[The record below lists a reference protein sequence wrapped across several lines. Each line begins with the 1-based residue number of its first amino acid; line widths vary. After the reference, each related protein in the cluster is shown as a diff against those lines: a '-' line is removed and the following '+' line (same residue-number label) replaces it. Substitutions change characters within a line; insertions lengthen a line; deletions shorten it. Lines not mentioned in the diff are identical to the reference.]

1 MLYLG
6 IHKLREDFIVYYKIN
21 KRSIAQSRAIRLTI
35 TAHNRGKADA
45 LREECARI
53 GIEVNRS
60 DNPDVQI
67 RECRDALIAEC
78 KRLNVKS
85 NSRNPEIILKDL
97 EAGR

>member
-1 MLYLG
+1 M
-6 IHKLREDFIVYYKIN
+6 YYKIN
-21 KRSIAQSRAIRLTI
+21 KRSIAQLHTIRCTI
-35 TAHNRGKADA
+35 TARNRCRADA

-60 DNPDVQI
+60 DYPDVQI
-67 RECRDALIAEC
+67 RECRGALIAEC

-97 EAGR
+97 KAGR

>member
-1 MLYLG
+1 M
-6 IHKLREDFIVYYKIN
+6 YYKIN
-21 KRSIAQSRAIRLTI
+21 KRSIAQSHAIRLTI

-45 LREECARI
+45 LREECARR
-53 GIEVNRS
+53 GIEIKRS
-60 DNPDVQI
+60 DCPDVQI

>member
-1 MLYLG
+1 M
-6 IHKLREDFIVYYKIN
+6 YYKIN
-21 KRSIAQSRAIRLTI
+21 KRSVAQSRAIRLAI

-45 LREECARI
+45 LREACARI

>member
-1 MLYLG
+1 M
-6 IHKLREDFIVYYKIN
+6 YYKTN
-21 KRSIAQSRAIRLTI
+21 KRSIAQLRAVRLVI
-35 TAHNRGKADA
+35 AARNRGKADA

-60 DNPDVQI
+60 DNPDIQI